1 MSDGTDAGAVAE
13 STPRKDSRQLD
24 FRTRLAIAAGGMV
37 LRVLGATWRVR
48 VHGRDA
54 LRARSATDP
63 RVLYTLWHGEMLPVL
78 YAHRVPT
85 AVMISEHRDGEI
97 IARIVAMFG
106 ASAFRGSSSRGGAR
120 ALLEGVRILRSGTD
134 VAITPDGPRGPLHSY
149 APGALLL
156 AYRAGVDIVPI
167 VASVNRAWHLR
178 SWDSFVIPK
187 PFARVT
193 IMYGSPTP
201 VHGDDARQ
209 VASQV
214 DRFAERMHEASEQAR
229 LLAQAKVVARPES
242 SGPGR

>member
-1 MSDGTDAGAVAE
+1 MTALVDVADE
-13 STPRKDSRQLD
+13 SRRPAHALD
-24 FRTRLAIAAGGMV
+24 WRTRVAI
-37 LRVLGATWRVR
+37 VLGGALLRLLGWTWRVQ

-54 LRARSATDP
+54 LHARAHTDP
-63 RVLYTLWHGEMLPVL
+63 RVLYTLWHGQMLPVL

-120 ALLEGVRILRSGTD
+120 ALLEGVKLLRTGTD

-156 AYRAGVDIVPI
+156 AYRAGVAICPI
-167 VASVNRAWHLR
+167 VAHVDRAWRLR
-178 SWDSFVIPK
+178 SWDRFEIPK

-193 IMYGSPTP
+193 VLYGTPTF
-201 VHGDDARQ
+201 VTASDARE
-209 VASQV
+209 AATHTTE
-214 DRFAERMHEASEQAR
+214 FAERMHAEAAR
-229 LLAQAKVVARPES
+229 ARAFARGTPAGS
-242 SGPGR
+242 S